1 MELSEIAP
9 SSLRPGAG
17 AEAHLRCDR
26 CGVAVAADQRHCV
39 VCGEHLRNVN
49 DPAARYLGQAT
60 ARSRMRAGAAV
71 RRSRAPDFARVV
83 VLVAIL
89 LAVAVGVL
97 IGRGSAGGDAS
108 RQNSAEQQLRGEPAA
123 RKQLSRSAHVVSTIQ
138 QSSGSGYVNSQR
150 GLPNQV
156 SVP

>member
-1 MELSEIAP
+1 MELSEIERSRQP
-9 SSLRPGAG
+9 PGAG
-17 AEAHLRCDR
+17 VDPHPRCDR
-26 CGVAVAADQRHCV
+26 CGVAVAVDQRYCV

-49 DPAARYLGQAT
+49 DPAARYLSQAT

-71 RRSRAPDFARVV
+71 RRSRAPDFARVL

-89 LAVAVGVL
+89 LAVALGVL

-108 RQNSAEQQLRGEPAA
+108 RQNSAEKQLRGEPTA
-123 RKQLSRSAHVVSTIQ
+123 RKQLSRRAHVVSTIQ

-150 GLPNQV
+150 GLPNQI